1 METRQIGIPNQM
13 SVIANEFL
21 AGEPFGP
28 KASLRIINSFDLA
41 DEIQEGVEY
50 DFYITNTKRLLTEIE
65 KDDHRDVIF
74 LQTQEE
80 LSIKTM
86 AVIVRLLNLAH
97 KGQYFILLND
107 GILYCPEEYA
117 KHSFEEINRHLIDV
131 IRSKEQ
137 NKKVVEFK
145 RKIRSFF
152 NVFRLNEYLVSH

>member
-13 SVIANEFL
+13 SVITGEFL

-28 KASLRIINSFDLA
+28 KASLRVINSFDLA
-41 DEIQEGVEY
+41 DEIKEDEY
-50 DFYITNTKRLLTEIE
+50 DFFISNAKRILSDIK

-74 LQTQEE
+74 LEPQEE

-97 KGQYFILLND
+97 KGRYFILLND
-107 GILYCPEEYA
+107 GILYCPQEYSN
-117 KHSFEEINRHLIDV
+117 HSLEEINRHLIDV

-137 NKKVVEFK
+137 TKKVVEFK

-152 NVFRLNEYLVSH
+152 NVFKLNEYLVSH